1 MILVRPGQQPLAI
14 VVDETGKM
22 QPLYA
27 YDDVAGCLADEWSL
41 NLVYL
46 GEHYD
51 AVNYAD
57 GSPWQISAELTR
69 RIVEQVDNSAWVH
82 AYRNSDMNFETVRQM
97 MLKKL
102 CASGHHDNT
111 EQDEPRGAV
120 GNDEASSVSDSDEVG
135 SATTS
140 AFESDT
146 EVADASMVDGTG
158 PVADTL
164 PYVSTVDELPVSY
177 VANET
182 LADGEDHGTSEVADM
197 ADWAVAN

>member
-1 MILVRPGQQPLAI
+1 MN
-14 VVDETGKM
+14 
-22 QPLYA
+22 A
-27 YDDVAGCLADEWSL
+27 YDDVTACLADECSL

-140 AFESDT
+140 ASDTDT
-146 EVADASMVDGTG
+146 EVADTSLGDRTG
-158 PVADTL
+158 PVAESL
-164 PYVSTVDELPVSY
+164 AYVMTVEESSVNG
-177 VANET
+177 VANEI
-182 LADGEDHGTSEVADM
+182 LADGEDQGTSEVLDM